1 LYGRRTANLVK
12 GKSQMENRRR
22 VSVHLFVC
30 LVLGALILTSAPADA
45 ARLNLH
51 RGSRGVYVTM
61 LETRLARL
69 WLLTPTAVD
78 RRYRAATVNSV
89 RTFQRQM
96 GLRATGKVN
105 RRLWNMIAR
114 EPTRRARLS
123 DPAIAGHRGAVTGGL
138 AENTLQSLRYAE
150 PYVDVLEFDLHLTAD
165 HRLVLMHDTTLDRTT
180 NCSGPV
186 SAWTLQALQE
196 QCLVGDQPIPT
207 FDEVATYAAQEGKA
221 IAPELKDPT
230 MSGADLEEVASV
242 IRDHGLGGRTWLQSV
257 YGSRFAAMRQL
268 VPGLRTVLVSA
279 GAPSVASVRAS
290 GATAIASPLTT
301 LTIPRVRDYHRAH
314 LYVWGWTAR
323 SIGEIETAKALG
335 CNMVVTDV
343 PRTARARYR

>member
-1 LYGRRTANLVK
+1 MK
-12 GKSQMENRRR
+12 NRRR

-30 LVLGALILTSAPADA
+30 IVLGALILTSAPADA

-51 RGSRGVYVTM
+51 RGSRGIYVTM
-61 LETRLARL
+61 LETRLAQL

-96 GLRATGKVN
+96 GLRATGRVD

-114 EPTRRARLS
+114 EPARRARLS
-123 DPAIAGHRGAVTGGL
+123 DPAIAGHRGAVTGGV

-165 HRLVLMHDTTLDRTT
+165 HQLVLMHDGTLDRTT

-186 SAWTLQALQE
+186 SSKTLEYLQE
-196 QCLVGDQPIPT
+196 NCLVGDQPIPT
-207 FDEVATYAAQEGKA
+207 FDEVAAYAAQEGKA

-230 MSGADLEEVASV
+230 MSGADLQEVASV

-257 YGSRFAAMRQL
+257 YGSRFAAMREL
-268 VPGLRTVLVSA
+268 VPGLRTVLVSE
-279 GAPSVASVRAS
+279 GAPPVASVLAS
-290 GATAIASPLTT
+290 GATAIAAPLHT
-301 LTIPRVRDYHRAH
+301 LTLPRVRDYHQAH

-323 SIGEIETAKALG
+323 SVGEIETAKALG
-335 CNMVVTDV
+335 CNMVVTDI
-343 PRTARARYR
+343 PRTARSRYR